1 MHQHLAFYTLPS
13 EASGRLPMT
22 RVHHLRAQI
31 VVGAGLLRLHS
42 TSDLLI
48 KPAALDKLGLVQT
61 VSLLLQHEHDVI
73 VGLCRLFYL
82 LYASGVTGFFCFT

>member
-1 MHQHLAFYTLPS
+1 
-13 EASGRLPMT
+13 MT
-22 RVHHLRAQI
+22 RVHHLRAQT

-48 KPAALDKLGLVQT
+48 KPTARDKLGLVEA
-61 VSLLLQHEHDVI
+61 VSLLLHHDYDVI